1 MRTNHPHAKRPWS
14 SQLAVTIWVGLL
26 LGSWLLAARAA
37 SGALDRPL
45 ATGLGWTAT
54 LSMAAL
60 GLAAAALFGRSRPRT
75 TLLVAVLTLAPSLTA
90 GLILLDLSNFTTWI
104 GLPGLALAITFT
116 LLARNRTGQ
125 PRHSPATGPVP
136 DTIAPSPAPDLS
148 QTLTRHRDPNGD
160 RLVGDLTLHWQ
171 SGQRQQPIHVPF
183 VPAFQDKPAVSCTC
197 DEEGLSEGVR
207 ARVAEI
213 QRYGTRIELR
223 RSGNVDSNQTTRVEL
238 SVTLDDASRPAA

>member
-1 MRTNHPHAKRPWS
+1 MLTNHPHAKRSWS

-45 ATGLGWTAT
+45 ATGLGWAVTIA
-54 LSMAAL
+54 MAAL
-60 GLAAAALFGRSRPRT
+60 GLAAAVLFGRSRPRT

-90 GLILLDLSNFTTWI
+90 GLILLDLSSFTSWV
-104 GLPGLALAITFT
+104 GLPCLALAITLT
-116 LLARNRTGQ
+116 LLARNRTGR
-125 PRHSPATGPVP
+125 PRHSLVTVP

-197 DEEGLSEGVR
+197 DEEGVSEGVR

-223 RSGNVDSNQTTRVEL
+223 RSGNVDSSQTTRVEL

>member
-1 MRTNHPHAKRPWS
+1 MLTNHPHAKRPWS

-37 SGALDRPL
+37 SGSLDRPL
-45 ATGLGWTAT
+45 TTGLGWAAT
-54 LSMAAL
+54 ISMATL

-125 PRHSPATGPVP
+125 PLHSPATGPVP

-223 RSGNVDSNQTTRVEL
+223 RSGNVESSQTTRVEL

>member
-1 MRTNHPHAKRPWS
+1 MLTNHPHAKRPWS

-37 SGALDRPL
+37 SSALDRPL
-45 ATGLGWTAT
+45 ATGLGWAAT
-54 LSMAAL
+54 ISMAAL
-60 GLAAAALFGRSRPRT
+60 GLAAAVLFGRSRPRT

-90 GLILLDLSNFTTWI
+90 GLILLDLSSFTSWV
-104 GLPGLALAITFT
+104 GLACLSLAITLT
-116 LLARNRTGQ
+116 LLTRNRTGR
-125 PRHSPATGPVP
+125 PRHSPATVP

-183 VPAFQDKPAVSCTC
+183 VPAFEDRPAVSCTC
-197 DEEGLSEGVR
+197 DEEGVSEGVR

-223 RSGNVDSNQTTRVEL
+223 RSGNVDSSQTTRVEL